1 MPHQKRGVIKALPY
15 TRLEYVVGRLESYE
29 LLKKLFW
36 MSRSGQL
43 SLATVELLIIDRSS
57 LNGVKLIKLSDSAIL
72 MKDRV
77 VILGDDAQIPIHRVI
92 EIRAGGE
99 CLWRRSRGARMK
111 P

>member
-1 MPHQKRGVIKALPY
+1 MPYLKRGVIKVLLQ
-15 TRLEYVVGRLESYE
+15 TGLEYVVGRLEPYE

-57 LNGVKLIKLSDSAIL
+57 LNGEKLVKLSDSAIL

-77 VILGDDAQIPIHRVI
+77 VIPEDGTQIPIHRVI
-92 EIRAGGE
+92 EIREGDE